1 VTPARTLRALG
12 RAGYKPAML
21 RRRTVVKVAVWVG
34 LLLACAYAY
43 YYTPL
48 GEHLQDRSLV
58 HGWVKRWPA
67 LAPLIFVAA
76 YVIVGTLAL
85 PVFWLQVLAG
95 YSFGILW
102 GVIWCQCG
110 SCISGVLS
118 MELTHWLVSEE
129 QQKVAAGYKDRVHA
143 LSERL
148 GHNGLLVVSALRL
161 VYVAPFGVTNYLLGL
176 FSISRIDMVLGT
188 ILGGTMAKMINV
200 AIGVGGPQMLYDRK
214 YLAWLVGVNALLLL
228 PLALRYWRPEWFKRI
243 GVE

>member
-1 VTPARTLRALG
+1 
-12 RAGYKPAML
+12 ML
-21 RRRTVVKVAVWVG
+21 RRRTVVKLTVWLAIVAT
-34 LLLACAYAY
+34 CALVY
-43 YYTPL
+43 YFTPL
-48 GEHLQDRSLV
+48 GAHLRDRSLV
-58 HGWVKRWPA
+58 QGLVGRWPA
-67 LAPLIFVAA
+67 LAPLIFVTA
-76 YVIVGTLAL
+76 YVLVGTLAL

-95 YSFGILW
+95 YSFGIVW
-102 GVIWCQCG
+102 GVIWCQLG

-118 MELTHWLVSEE
+118 MEISHWLVSEE
-129 QQKVAAGYKDRVHA
+129 QQQKAAGYKDRVQA

-176 FSISRIDMVLGT
+176 FNISRIDMVLGT

-200 AIGVGGPQMLYDRK
+200 AIGVNPHMLYDPK
-214 YLAWLVGVNALLLL
+214 YIATLVGVNALLLL